1 MKKVIVTT
9 LILIVLGTVWTLF
22 LEHEKRRFEESLPKV
37 PILVTQPVDA
47 VDTSAVSEESDSA
60 TEVPGQWIP
69 IGDNASTAGK
79 QTEVEP
85 VPHEDTEEFTVEEMI
100 ELFEA
105 GLAETAG
112 PQHNEVNNS
121 FEEFLESQGITREEY
136 EKQEIARET
145 LHRILANPA
154 NVLVGQPLEVGAV
167 YVMPASQ
174 HEALLQAAIVLD
186 PSAENKRALERLR
199 RRERNK
205 TVPEPALETYKGIQI
220 DRIQFDG
227 STIDLPR

>member
-37 PILVTQPVDA
+37 PIMVTQPVDA

-79 QTEVEP
+79 QTEVEA

-105 GLAETAG
+105 ELAETAG

-199 RRERNK
+199 RRERNR
-205 TVPEPALETYKGIQI
+205 TVPEPDLETYKGIQI
-220 DRIQFDG
+220 EGIQ
-227 STIDLPR
+227 ID